1 LYNGPIV
8 KAAVHPGFDDNHK
21 GNPIRIYARIQEDIT
36 MKQDIYDL
44 TVAYI
49 LENQEKCY
57 RLAYSYVQDRDSAL
71 DVVQNSICQALEK
84 CWGLRNPAAMKTWF
98 YRIVVNEALQY
109 LRKNKKEISTEP
121 SEIREEPYQ
130 EYGFEKADMD
140 SNEVYEEIQK
150 LPEDMKTV
158 IILRF
163 YEELSLQEISEVTKT
178 NLSTVKSRLY
188 AALKKLQK
196 GLEEINY
203 EKA

>member
-1 LYNGPIV
+1 MNT
-8 KAAVHPGFDDNHK
+8 
-21 GNPIRIYARIQEDIT
+21 RIQEENPLFARETRILLRKT
-36 MKQDIYDL
+36 SRRRIKMRQDIYDL

-49 LENQEKCY
+49 LENQEKFY

-109 LRKNKKEISTEP
+109 LRRHKKEISPEP
-121 SEIREEPYQ
+121 SEMREEPYQ
-130 EYGFEKADMD
+130 EEGFLKADAG
-140 SNEVYEEIQK
+140 SGEVYEQIQK
-150 LPEDMKTV
+150 LPPEMKTV
-158 IILRF
+158 VVLRF

-188 AALKKLQK
+188 AALKKLEK
-196 GLEEINY
+196 SLEEINY

>member
-1 LYNGPIV
+1 M
-8 KAAVHPGFDDNHK
+8 
-21 GNPIRIYARIQEDIT
+21 R
-36 MKQDIYDL
+36 QDIYDL

-49 LENQEKCY
+49 LENQEKFY

-84 CWGLRNPAAMKTWF
+84 CWVLRNPAAMKTWF

-109 LRKNKKEISTEP
+109 LRRHKKEISTEP
-121 SEIREEPYQ
+121 SEMREEPYQ
-130 EYGFEKADMD
+130 EEGFLKADAG
-140 SNEVYEEIQK
+140 SGEVYEQIQK
-150 LPEDMKTV
+150 LPPEMKTV
-158 IILRF
+158 VVLRF

-188 AALKKLQK
+188 AALKKLEK
-196 GLEEINY
+196 SLEEINY

>member
-1 LYNGPIV
+1 MNT
-8 KAAVHPGFDDNHK
+8 
-21 GNPIRIYARIQEDIT
+21 RIQEENPLFAREIRILLRKT
-36 MKQDIYDL
+36 SRRRIKMRQDIYDL

-49 LENQEKCY
+49 LENQEKFY

-109 LRKNKKEISTEP
+109 LRRHKKEISTEP
-121 SEIREEPYQ
+121 SEMREEPYQ
-130 EYGFEKADMD
+130 EEGFLKADAG
-140 SNEVYEEIQK
+140 SGEVYEQIQK
-150 LPEDMKTV
+150 LPPEMKTV
-158 IILRF
+158 VVLRF

-188 AALKKLQK
+188 AALKKLEK
-196 GLEEINY
+196 SLEEINY

>member
-1 LYNGPIV
+1 MNT
-8 KAAVHPGFDDNHK
+8 
-21 GNPIRIYARIQEDIT
+21 RIQEENPLFARETRILLRKT
-36 MKQDIYDL
+36 RRRRIKMRQDIYDL

-49 LENQEKCY
+49 LENQEKFY

-109 LRKNKKEISTEP
+109 LRRHKKEISTEP
-121 SEIREEPYQ
+121 SEMREEPYQ
-130 EYGFEKADMD
+130 EEGFLKADAG
-140 SNEVYEEIQK
+140 SGEVYEQIQK
-150 LPEDMKTV
+150 LPPEMKTV
-158 IILRF
+158 VVLRF

-188 AALKKLQK
+188 AALKKLEK
-196 GLEEINY
+196 SLEEINY

>member
-1 LYNGPIV
+1 MNT
-8 KAAVHPGFDDNHK
+8 
-21 GNPIRIYARIQEDIT
+21 RIQEENPLFARETRILLRKT
-36 MKQDIYDL
+36 SRRRIKMRQDIYDL

-49 LENQEKCY
+49 LENQEKFY

-109 LRKNKKEISTEP
+109 LRRHKKEISTEP
-121 SEIREEPYQ
+121 SEMREEPYQ
-130 EYGFEKADMD
+130 EEGFLKADAG
-140 SNEVYEEIQK
+140 SGEVYEQIQK
-150 LPEDMKTV
+150 LPPEMKTV
-158 IILRF
+158 VVLRF
-163 YEELSLQEISEVTKT
+163 YEEMSLQEISEVTKT

-188 AALKKLQK
+188 AALKKLEK
-196 GLEEINY
+196 SLEEINY